1 MSSGFSSITTY
12 SPSDDRCLLTLFVI
26 EFANL
31 YAPGLLA
38 AIIPSATVVWATK
51 HGNAGLKEELMDEI
65 HGVRQH
71 IEWVRQ
77 SVEMTII
84 VSGRNVM
91 SAIDGNKEPM
101 REWLAN
107 LDHHRG

>member
-12 SPSDDRCLLTLFVI
+12 FPSDDTGRCLLTLFVI

-38 AIIPSATVVWATK
+38 AIIPSVTVVWATK
-51 HGNAGLKEELMDEI
+51 HGNAGLKKELMEEI

-71 IEWVRQ
+71 LEGA
-77 SVEMTII
+77 II
-84 VSGRNVM
+84 VSGRNVI

-107 LDHHRG
+107 LDKCRQSGGC